1 MIYVVVKASSVL
13 SLSALCNSKGYYK
26 WDEFSGKGDVLV
38 GGNLGKKTDKIP
50 EHKPFLTF
58 LHHI

>member
-1 MIYVVVKASSVL
+1 MSCHSQH
-13 SLSALCNSKGYYK
+13 CTTPKGEDYK